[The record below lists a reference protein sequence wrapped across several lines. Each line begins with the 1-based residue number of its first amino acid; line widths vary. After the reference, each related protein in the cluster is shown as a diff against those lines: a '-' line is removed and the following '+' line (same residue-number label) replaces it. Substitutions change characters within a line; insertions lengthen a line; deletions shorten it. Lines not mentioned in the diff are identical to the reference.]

1 MKKIISAVCL
11 LAVLCTSAIALNGCR
26 DNDEMQVMNV
36 SLNPEVEFILDEND
50 KVVSVNA
57 LNEEGNLIINGQA
70 FVGKSADEALEL
82 FVSVSKETGF
92 LVEGNYGENQ
102 ISISLSGDDANKMYN
117 ELKND
122 LNDYL
127 EDQNISATLEN
138 AGKLSEEYLKE
149 KVKEC
154 MPYLTGEE
162 VEDMDYEDLVE
173 SLQQSRQETADMLSQ
188 QVKDAYYHAK
198 ANAINLAKFEY
209 AKSQLDTISASIL
222 NSALSIYK
230 GAIQTIETTRQELL
244 LDENSQYQQALASL
258 REAKVDYLEYR
269 EYVASLEQNEVTT
282 AITTQLNN
290 YETALQTAETALENM
305 YNSCVASLNNAELAV
320 TNAYNT
326 LVTKFQSVVSDFHQ
340 LLDDAEENINSDIE
354 DFETAFATNYQNY
367 KAQAKAK
374 LDNMKSELAE

>member
-1 MKKIISAVCL
+1 MKKFISGICL
-11 LAVLCTSAIALNGCR
+11 MAMLCTSAAVLSACGG
-26 DNDEMQVMNV
+26 DDEMQVMNV

-70 FVGKSADEALEL
+70 FVGKNADEALEL

-92 LVEGNYGENQ
+92 LVEGNYGDNQ
-102 ISISLSGDDANKMYN
+102 ISISLSGDDANKMYDK
-117 ELKND
+117 LKND

-127 EDQNISATLEN
+127 ADQNITATLEN

-149 KVKEC
+149 KVQEC

-162 VEDMDYEDLVE
+162 VEDMDYEELIE
-173 SLQQSRQETADMLSQ
+173 SLKTSRQETADMLSQ

-209 AKSQLDTISASIL
+209 AKSQLNAISAAVL
-222 NSALSIYK
+222 ESALSVYK
-230 GAIQTIETTRQELL
+230 GAVQTIETTRQELL
-244 LDENSQYQQALASL
+244 LDEDSQYQQALVAL

-269 EYVASLEQNEVTT
+269 QYVASLEQNEVTT
-282 AITTQLNN
+282 LITEQLNN
-290 YETALQTAETALENM
+290 YETALQYAETALENM
-305 YNSCVASLNNAELAV
+305 YNTCVQSLNSAETAV
-320 TNAYNT
+320 TTAYNT
-326 LVTKFQSVVSDFHQ
+326 LVTTFQNVANNFSE

-354 DFETAFATNYQNY
+354 DFEATFNTTYEEY

-374 LDNMKSELAE
+374 LDTMKGQLSE